1 MNKSDVIKFFND
13 RAEAWDSMA
22 YRNQSVVDYILDEAG
37 VKAGVSVLDIGCG
50 TGELFGDYQNR
61 KVGILMGVD
70 IAAKMLEVA
79 RRKYPYVS
87 TICTDASELYLESR
101 FDCIIVYNAFPHF
114 PYPEKLIHAMAHLL
128 KPGGRFTIAH
138 GQSRDAIDA
147 HHSGAAAHVSMGL
160 MEAKDLA
167 ELMGKYLE
175 VDKVVSDDEKYL
187 VSGTASTSQ
196 NGQHSHNH
204 NVEAKK
210 KQLNRLARASGHLNH
225 VRTMIENDD
234 DVAETLIQLSAVIAA
249 LNGLGKEMINEHIV
263 HCITHAIENGDANAV
278 EDFKKAINR
287 FI

>member
-1 MNKSDVIKFFND
+1 MNKSDVINFFNE
-13 RAEAWDSMA
+13 RAEVWDSTSF
-22 YRNQSVVDYILDEAG
+22 RNQKVVDYILDEAG
-37 VKAGVSVLDIGCG
+37 VKAGVSVLDVACG

-87 TICTDASELYLESR
+87 TICADASELYLESR
-101 FDCIIVYNAFPHF
+101 FDCIVVYNAFPHF
-114 PYPEKLIHAMAHLL
+114 PYPEKLIHAMSHLL

-138 GQSRDAIDA
+138 GQSREAIDA
-147 HHSGAAAHVSMGL
+147 HHHGVAQAVSMGL
-160 MEAKDLA
+160 MPAEDLA
-167 ELMGKYLE
+167 ELMGKYLN
-175 VDKVVSDDEKYL
+175 VDKIVSDNEKYL
-187 VSGTASTSQ
+187 VSGVAVTSQ
-196 NGQHSHNH
+196 NGSHSHNH
-204 NVEAKK
+204 NLESKK

-225 VRTMIENDD
+225 VKSMLENDD

-249 LNGLGKEMINEHIV
+249 LNGLGKEIINEHIV
-263 HCITHAIENGDANAV
+263 HCISHAIENGDADAV